1 MPLHN
6 TRLATR
12 MTVIRTQSNLIYF
25 ILIQCKHYDL
35 RSVTNWL
42 MYLNFLSAQK
52 IFNSDLFSVMFQVTY
67 VDMDVRSPF
76 IVIPEYGDMEK

>member
-1 MPLHN
+1 
-6 TRLATR
+6 
-12 MTVIRTQSNLIYF
+12 
-25 ILIQCKHYDL
+25 
-35 RSVTNWL
+35 